1 MILRISIGGFP
12 LSQETKDAIDTLRDD
27 RLLFRCSLDVQSGG
41 IDTALRYLQEAKTP
55 QLLIVETAAPQDQ
68 VFEQLEQLADVC
80 DPDTRLILI
89 GPHND
94 IQLFQELVNSGVS
107 DYMVSP
113 VTSEKVRDSI
123 SKVYRGMDALSE
135 GRVIAFMGTA
145 GGVGSSVI
153 AHNTALELATH
164 YGAKSVVID
173 HDINFGTAA
182 LNFNL
187 QPRQTITDILTQ
199 GAQLDSNLLDQ
210 FFTSYEGLVSILASP
225 ASLSTGVI
233 LTQENFDN
241 LLKAARPMGDFIILD
256 LPHIWSPWVNDALA
270 AADELIFVARPDLT
284 NLRNSKSM
292 IEYIGPKRGVDAPT
306 RLILNQMGAPKRG
319 DLSEKDFKDAIALSP
334 TIAVPYDAETFGKA
348 QNTGE
353 MIISASPKS
362 KPSLAIKEL
371 APIISGKGV
380 IVKTQKK
387 SIFSMFKK

>member
-1 MILRISIGGFP
+1 M
-12 LSQETKDAIDTLRDD
+12 
-27 RLLFRCSLDVQSGG
+27 
-41 IDTALRYLQEAKTP
+41 
-55 QLLIVETAAPQDQ
+55 
-68 VFEQLEQLADVC
+68 
-80 DPDTRLILI
+80 
-89 GPHND
+89 
-94 IQLFQELVNSGVS
+94 
-107 DYMVSP
+107 
-113 VTSEKVRDSI
+113 
-123 SKVYRGMDALSE
+123 
-135 GRVIAFMGTA
+135 
-145 GGVGSSVI
+145 
-153 AHNTALELATH
+153 
-164 YGAKSVVID
+164 VID